1 MIKIRATLESKEDV
15 IRELVINE
23 SLTLD
28 MLHYDIIEKFNL
40 DKFEMA
46 SFYQVDSELNLE
58 KEYPLID
65 TSEEGQSLL
74 TMNKVSIS
82 SVLFE
87 KKCRLIYIHDFLKM
101 WRFYIEYVEQVNSK
115 EKKIYLSS
123 IGKMP
128 NEAPVIIFTSEN
140 EIGNTDNFESQL
152 DKEDEFSDY
161 EY

>member
-65 TSEEGQSLL
+65 TSEVGQSPL

-87 KKCRLIYIHDFLKM
+87 KKCRLIYVHDFLKM

-115 EKKIYLSS
+115 EKIYLSS

-128 NEAPVIIFTSEN
+128 NEAPEIIFKSEN
-140 EIGNTDNFESQL
+140 KIRNSDSFKSQL
-152 DKEDEFSDY
+152 DKEDEFSEY

>member
-23 SLTLD
+23 DLTLD
-28 MLHYDIIEKFNL
+28 MLHFEIIKKFNL
-40 DKFEMA
+40 DRYEMA

-58 KEYPLID
+58 KEYSLID
-65 TSEEGQSLL
+65 TNELEQSNL

-101 WRFYIEYVEQVNSK
+101 WRFYVEYVEQVNSK
-115 EKKIYLSS
+115 EKIYLSS

-128 NEAPVIIFTSEN
+128 NEAPEIIFKSEN
-140 EIGNTDNFESQL
+140 IIRNSVSFESQL
-152 DKEDEFSDY
+152 DKEDEFSEY

>member
-23 SLTLD
+23 DLTLD
-28 MLHYDIIEKFNL
+28 MLHFEIIKKFNL
-40 DKFEMA
+40 DRYEMA

-58 KEYPLID
+58 KEYSLID
-65 TSEEGQSLL
+65 TNELEQSNL

-115 EKKIYLSS
+115 EKIYLSS

-128 NEAPVIIFTSEN
+128 HEAPEIIFKSEN
-140 EIGNTDNFESQL
+140 KIRNSVSFESQL
-152 DKEDEFSDY
+152 DKEDEFSEY

>member
-1 MIKIRATLESKEDV
+1 
-15 IRELVINE
+15 
-23 SLTLD
+23 
-28 MLHYDIIEKFNL
+28 MLHFDIIEKFNL

-46 SFYQVDSELNLE
+46 IILPSRFRTEFRKRIPTNRYFEV
-58 KEYPLID
+58 
-65 TSEEGQSLL
+65 GQSLL

-123 IGKMP
+123 
-128 NEAPVIIFTSEN
+128 
-140 EIGNTDNFESQL
+140 
-152 DKEDEFSDY
+152 
-161 EY
+161 

>member
-23 SLTLD
+23 DFTLD
-28 MLHYDIIEKFNL
+28 MLHFEIIKKFNL
-40 DKFEMA
+40 DRYEMA

-58 KEYPLID
+58 KEYSLID
-65 TSEEGQSLL
+65 TNELEQSNL

-115 EKKIYLSS
+115 EKIYLSS

-128 NEAPVIIFTSEN
+128 NDAPEIIFKSEN
-140 EIGNTDNFESQL
+140 EIRSSVSFENQL
-152 DKEDEFSDY
+152 DKEDEFSEY

>member
-23 SLTLD
+23 DLTLD
-28 MLHYDIIEKFNL
+28 MLHFEIIKKFNL
-40 DKFEMA
+40 DRYEMA

-58 KEYPLID
+58 KEYSLID
-65 TSEEGQSLL
+65 TNELEQSNL

-115 EKKIYLSS
+115 EKIYLSS

-128 NEAPVIIFTSEN
+128 NEAPEIIFKSEN
-140 EIGNTDNFESQL
+140 KIRNSVSFESQL
-152 DKEDEFSDY
+152 DKEDEFSEY

>member
-65 TSEEGQSLL
+65 TSEVGQSPL

-115 EKKIYLSS
+115 EKIYLSS

-128 NEAPVIIFTSEN
+128 NEAPEIIFKAEN
-140 EIGNTDNFESQL
+140 KIRNSVSFESQL
-152 DKEDEFSDY
+152 DKEDEFSEY

>member
-28 MLHYDIIEKFNL
+28 MLHYDIIKKFNL

-58 KEYPLID
+58 EEYPLID
-65 TSEEGQSLL
+65 TSEEGQSPL
-74 TMNKVSIS
+74 TMNKVNIS

-123 IGKMP
+123 LGKMP
-128 NEAPVIIFTSEN
+128 NEAPEIIFKSEN
-140 EIGNTDNFESQL
+140 ETRNTDNFESQL

>member
-1 MIKIRATLESKEDV
+1 
-15 IRELVINE
+15 
-23 SLTLD
+23 

-65 TSEEGQSLL
+65 TSEVGQSLL

-123 IGKMP
+123 YK
-128 NEAPVIIFTSEN
+128 NATLQRLF
-140 EIGNTDNFESQL
+140 
-152 DKEDEFSDY
+152 
-161 EY
+161 

>member
-23 SLTLD
+23 DLTLD
-28 MLHYDIIEKFNL
+28 MLHFEISEKFNL
-40 DKFEMA
+40 DRYEVA

-58 KEYPLID
+58 KEYSLID
-65 TSEEGQSLL
+65 TNELEQSNL

-115 EKKIYLSS
+115 EKIYLSS

-128 NEAPVIIFTSEN
+128 NEAPEIIFKSEN
-140 EIGNTDNFESQL
+140 KIRNSVSFESQL
-152 DKEDEFSDY
+152 DKEDEFSEY

>member
-28 MLHYDIIEKFNL
+28 TLHYDLIEKFNL

-65 TSEEGQSLL
+65 TYEEGQSLL

-87 KKCRLIYIHDFLKM
+87 KECRLIYIHDFLKM

-115 EKKIYLSS
+115 EKKTYLSS
-123 IGKMP
+123 LGKMP
-128 NEAPVIIFTSEN
+128 SEAPEIIFKSEN
-140 EIGNTDNFESQL
+140 EIRNSDSFGNQL
-152 DKEDEFSDY
+152 DIEDEFTDY

>member
-40 DKFEMA
+40 EKFEMA

-65 TSEEGQSLL
+65 TSEVGQSPL

-115 EKKIYLSS
+115 EKIYLSS

-128 NEAPVIIFTSEN
+128 NEAPEIIFKSEN
-140 EIGNTDNFESQL
+140 KIRNSDSFKSQL
-152 DKEDEFSDY
+152 DKEDEFSEY